1 LLDVV
6 GRVYNVHLVETVL
19 PDDGRTLIGWHPS
32 VRIFQV
38 LDGPSG
44 GRSHRCLGFVYLDL
58 YMRTSMFGRPTV
70 AVPGAQVMCRS
81 HAYVNMGLMAAP
93 YGQKKLFASEE
104 MVAIAHEMG
113 HAVHMLCHPGTFDE
127 LADQPLDLLEMPSV
141 LAETVA
147 LHPGT
152 LAHYARHH
160 TTGGP
165 PPEAL
170 TQNLRDASFY
180 VQFLQDYAVTLGLH
194 GDSFDPHS
202 ASPSDVQSA
211 AASFWG
217 RYSAVPVHD
226 SFSPFG
232 GNAGLYVAGG
242 ANQLAYLLCY
252 LRVHTLLHSRT
263 GREKTPRDVF
273 TRWQKPEFASMLR
286 SQLLERDLSGRRLA
300 QLLPPLSNSFGGKP
314 LAHPLPKHLFDTS
327 SLFQH
332 TANV

>member
-1 LLDVV
+1 MSQADEAFYRAVVRKEATGWQLAKYLPEEKSLPLLLDVV

-19 PDDGRTLIGWHPS
+19 PDDGRTMIGWHPS

-147 LHPGT
+147 LHPGSC
-152 LAHYARHH
+152 LAR
-160 TTGGP
+160 TGG
-165 PPEAL
+165 
-170 TQNLRDASFY
+170 QR
-180 VQFLQDYAVTLGLH
+180 G
-194 GDSFDPHS
+194 
-202 ASPSDVQSA
+202 
-211 AASFWG
+211 
-217 RYSAVPVHD
+217 
-226 SFSPFG
+226 
-232 GNAGLYVAGG
+232 
-242 ANQLAYLLCY
+242 
-252 LRVHTLLHSRT
+252 
-263 GREKTPRDVF
+263 
-273 TRWQKPEFASMLR
+273 
-286 SQLLERDLSGRRLA
+286 
-300 QLLPPLSNSFGGKP
+300 
-314 LAHPLPKHLFDTS
+314 
-327 SLFQH
+327 
-332 TANV
+332 